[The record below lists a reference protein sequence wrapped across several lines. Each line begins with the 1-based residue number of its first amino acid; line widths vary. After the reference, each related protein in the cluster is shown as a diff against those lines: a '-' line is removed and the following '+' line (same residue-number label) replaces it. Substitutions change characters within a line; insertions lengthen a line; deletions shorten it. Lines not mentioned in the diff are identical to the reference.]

1 MSGKIFPI
9 ELDKNDPGNA
19 GKENRVPDMVNDVLN
34 EITKATATYG
44 TFNSMHEGYA
54 VLKEEVEEA
63 WIEIKAN
70 NQKKALAEMK
80 QVAAMA
86 LKFLIEFDGNE

>member
-1 MSGKIFPI
+1 MSESNIFPI
-9 ELDKNDPGNA
+9 MLDKDSGNA
-19 GKENRVPDMVNDVLN
+19 GKENNIPIMVNDVLD
-34 EITKATATYG
+34 EISRATATYG
-44 TFNSMHEGYA
+44 RFNSMHEGYA
-54 VLKEEVEEA
+54 ILKEEVEEA

-86 LKFLIEFDGNE
+86 LKFLIEFDGTE